1 MKRTPI
7 PRRSRQTPDVAELTR
22 LAQSLSLSSS
32 RVEDNFW
39 EQRLARLIDQLI
51 DSGNDEALNAAM
63 DQLYRGEGRAY
74 DALADMIEAC
84 CENRGAGARDDNEL
98 LLFAA
103 PLLAWSRFVVPAVT
117 IPAAVLDN
125 LRVQLQ
131 AHVLAAEVRVG
142 LADILFS
149 PDQLPHG
156 YCETA
161 RLADRLGKAALHARD
176 LRVDPSQLGETVNFL
191 SDTRYLVGV
200 AVAPKG
206 APLFRWQEADGNREE
221 SLLRWR
227 TQGGEALR
235 PLLPAC
241 AYELLQPLAYH
252 AACRDADRLSRPYSI
267 RASVAFLNTALNIA
281 SPQLRAVAAP
291 FCDRK
296 PEEYRI
302 GFALKENG
310 AVVHGVVWPL
320 LEAEDENSD
329 TPAQIEAVLRESG
342 IEDVRLLDHQFPL
355 EYCDDCGAPFY
366 PNAEGEPVHAELP
379 EDDGAAMPQHL
390 H

>member
-7 PRRSRQTPDVAELTR
+7 PRRTRQTPDVAELTR

-32 RVEDNFW
+32 RVEDGFW
-39 EQRLARLIDQLI
+39 ELRLTRLIDQLI

-63 DQLYRGEGRAY
+63 DQLYRSEGRAY
-74 DALADMIEAC
+74 DALADMVEAR
-84 CENRGAGARDDNEL
+84 CENRSAGDGSEL

-103 PLLAWSRFVVPAVT
+103 PLLAWSRFVVPAGT
-117 IPAAVLDN
+117 IPAAILDN

-142 LADILFS
+142 LADFLFS

-161 RLADRLGKAALHARD
+161 RHADRLGKAALHGRD

-200 AVAPKG
+200 VIAPKG
-206 APLFRWQEADGNREE
+206 APLFRWQETDINREE
-221 SLLRWR
+221 SLRRWR
-227 TQGGEALR
+227 AQGGEALR

-267 RASVAFLNTALNIA
+267 RASVAFLNTAANI
-281 SPQLRAVAAP
+281 SSTQLRAVVAP
-291 FCDRK
+291 FHDRK

-310 AVVHGVVWPL
+310 VVVHGVVWPL

-342 IEDVRLLDHQFPL
+342 IEDVQLLDHQFPL
-355 EYCDDCGAPFY
+355 EYCDDCGAPLY
-366 PNAEGEPVHAELP
+366 PNTEGEPVHAELP
-379 EDDGAAMPQHL
+379 NEDGAAISQHL